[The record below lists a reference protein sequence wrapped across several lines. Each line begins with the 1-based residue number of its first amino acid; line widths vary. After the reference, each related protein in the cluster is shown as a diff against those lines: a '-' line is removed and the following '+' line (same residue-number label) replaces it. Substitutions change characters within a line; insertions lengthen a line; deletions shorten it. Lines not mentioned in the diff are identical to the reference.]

1 MMWTLRMM
9 MTRCNIYIFIKIY
22 CILIMEN
29 INITSFFD
37 YIIDKEKSI
46 KIANLLNYMYETK
59 LLNTELLLN
68 CIKALILIF
77 YLDKNSFDIYY
88 NILHYINNDMNKN
101 IRELNFN
108 KLKSINLSH
117 QLELNNN
124 IVEDIIIYTNL
135 YILANNNNIDKMIID
150 LINLITNI
158 QQLNTTFEVKTF
170 FYLNIL
176 KKSKIEH
183 INLVNVDIISK
194 INHFIE

>member
-1 MMWTLRMM
+1 
-9 MTRCNIYIFIKIY
+9 
-22 CILIMEN
+22 MEN

-77 YLDKNSFDIYY
+77 YLDKNCFDIYY

-108 KLKSINLSH
+108 KLKSIDLSH

-183 INLVNVDIISK
+183 INLVNIDIISK
-194 INHFIE
+194 INNFIE

>member
-1 MMWTLRMM
+1 